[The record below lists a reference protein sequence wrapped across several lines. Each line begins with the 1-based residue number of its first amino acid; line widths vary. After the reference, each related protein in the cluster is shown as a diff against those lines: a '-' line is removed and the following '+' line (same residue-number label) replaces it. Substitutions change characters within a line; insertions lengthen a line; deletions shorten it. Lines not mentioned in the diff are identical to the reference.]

1 MNRGTLPDGG
11 ADWKRVHRRMGND
24 GAVPGKKAAPD
35 LPEDV
40 RMRLAVSVADESIG
54 AAQGTLVA

>member
-1 MNRGTLPDGG
+1 MNRGTLPDGD

-40 RMRLAVSVADESIG
+40 RVWLAVSIVDEPIG
-54 AAQGTLVA
+54 AAQSTLVA